1 MELPRFIRRAQA
13 DDLANAQRTPGA
25 YCCTFIHE
33 RLLLVREGEH
43 LRLPTAG
50 MLEQHRLRPEAAR
63 LLGLMNDVPC
73 YVGTLPE
80 LEDDERFHL
89 VDLRQAYGH
98 LPAHEYSLA
107 GYAFQ
112 IEHWERTTRFCP
124 VCATPTEPV
133 ITEHAKRCP
142 SCGFFQY
149 PRVSPCIIVLI
160 YRPGQVLLTRQA
172 TWQPNMYSLVA
183 GFVEPGESLEQCLRR
198 EIVEEVGVAVAD
210 VQYLGSQPWPFPHQ
224 LMVGFR
230 ARYAGGEI
238 DLGELELEDARWF
251 DLDALP
257 TLSSP
262 QSISRQII
270 NWHLASRHDPELPF
284 PMK

>member
-1 MELPRFIRRAQA
+1 VELPRFIRRAQA
-13 DDLANAQRTPGA
+13 DDPANAKGSPGA
-25 YCCTFIHE
+25 YWCAFIHE
-33 RLLLVREGEH
+33 RLLLVRDGDQ
-43 LRLPTAG
+43 LRLPTAST
-50 MLEQHRLRPEAAR
+50 LEQHGLRTEPAR

-73 YVGTLPE
+73 YVGALPE
-80 LEDDERFHL
+80 LEDDEHFQL
-89 VDLRQAYGH
+89 VDLRQAYAH
-98 LPAHEYSLA
+98 LPEHHYSLA

-124 VCATPTEPV
+124 VCGTSTEPV
-133 ITEHAKRCP
+133 IGEHAKRCP
-142 SCGFFQY
+142 DCSFFQY

-198 EIVEEVGVAVAD
+198 EIAEEVGVTVDD
-210 VQYLGSQPWPFPHQ
+210 VECLGSQPWPFPHQ

-238 DLGELELEDARWF
+238 ALDALELEDAKWF